1 MKSITSRR
9 VERASTLSVS
19 EGNQRQGDHLRRVAF
34 HTLGCKLNYA
44 ETAAL
49 SQQFISRGFSVV
61 EFGEPTDVF
70 VLNTCT
76 VTERADRECRQIV
89 RRALRV
95 SPEACTIVTG
105 CYAQLHADEIASI
118 DGVDFVLGS
127 AEKFDLFKH
136 VDEFQKRDHPQILR
150 SLIHEA
156 ADFGPAFSSGVA
168 DRTRAFLKVQDG
180 CDYHCSFCTIP
191 LARGAS
197 RSQSVNATIEQ
208 AQDLVRHGY
217 KEIVLTGVNVGDYG
231 QKIGTSLLSLL
242 ECIEQIEG
250 LERVRISSIEPNL
263 ISSELI
269 RFIRDSDRICHHFH
283 IPLQSGNDEI
293 LKLMRRR
300 YLTTYYREVIDTI
313 KDEIPDAGIG
323 ADVIVGFPGETES
336 HFEKT
341 YGFLVELPLSY
352 LHVFT
357 YSERPNTLAA
367 TLPGGIQPTERARR
381 SEMLRIL
388 SAKKRRRFY
397 ESFFGRTVRVLLEGT
412 VEGDYRVGHTNNY
425 IRVGVP
431 KASAAENEI
440 IDVNIREVKDW
451 LCIADVAREPNN
463 EPIEG
468 VLVEANS

>member
-1 MKSITSRR
+1 LK
-9 VERASTLSVS
+9 
-19 EGNQRQGDHLRRVAF
+19 RVAF

-49 SQQFISRGFSVV
+49 SRQFIDQGFRVV

-105 CYAQLHADEIASI
+105 CYAQLQANEIASI

-127 AEKFDLFKH
+127 REKFDLFKY
-136 VDEFQKRDHPQILR
+136 VNEFQKRDHARIVR
-150 SLIHEA
+150 SLIHKA
-156 ADFGPAFSSGVA
+156 ADFGPAFSTGAA

-191 LARGAS
+191 LARGVS
-197 RSQSVNATIEQ
+197 RSQPVDATIEQ
-208 AQDLVRHGY
+208 ARELVRRGY

-242 ECIEQIEG
+242 ECMEQIEG

-263 ISSELI
+263 VSSELV
-269 RFIRDSDRICHHFH
+269 RFIRDSDKICHHFH
-283 IPLQSGNDEI
+283 IPLQSGNDDI

-300 YLTTYYREVIDTI
+300 YLTSYYRGVIETI

-323 ADVIVGFPGETES
+323 ADVIVGFPGESES
-336 HFEKT
+336 HFETT
-341 YGFLVELPLSY
+341 YCFLVELPLSY

-367 TLPGGIQPTERARR
+367 TLPGSIKAAERARR

-388 SAKKRRRFY
+388 SAKKRRQFY
-397 ESFFGRTVRVLLEGT
+397 ENFIGRTVRVLLEGT
-412 VEGDYRVGHTNNY
+412 VEGDFRVGHTSNY

-431 KASAAENEI
+431 ADSAAENEI
-440 IDVNIREVKDW
+440 IDVKITVVKDL
-451 LCIADVAREPNN
+451 LCIGSACREPNN
-463 EPIEG
+463 ELIEE